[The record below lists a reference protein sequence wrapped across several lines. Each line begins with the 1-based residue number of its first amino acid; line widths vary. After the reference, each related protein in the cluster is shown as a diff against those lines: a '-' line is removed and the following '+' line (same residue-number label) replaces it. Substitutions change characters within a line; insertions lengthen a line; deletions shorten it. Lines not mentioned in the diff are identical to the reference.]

1 MKKLLLILTILLCSG
16 CVQNHGHFTV
26 LSNKLVD
33 VQDFELDKADRVK
46 NIKGS
51 DTAHIIIFVPTKLN
65 PSLGAALSDAFTK
78 ADGDVMTDV
87 HVTSWFWYIP
97 YLYGYSGWSVEGDV
111 VKTRKK

>member
-1 MKKLLLILTILLCSG
+1 MKKILTVILLLFCSS
-16 CVQNHGHFTV
+16 CVANHGSFTV

-33 VQDFELDKADRVK
+33 VQDFELDKADRIKNVK
-46 NIKGS
+46 GK
-51 DTAHIIIFVPTKLN
+51 DTSHIIIFIPTKTS
-65 PSLGAALSDAFTK
+65 PTFGEAITDALKK

-87 HVTSWFWYIP
+87 TVKSWSWYIP